1 VINMK
6 RILIL
11 AALLGALAL
20 PGDLLFGSHHG
31 AKADYD
37 YRPVRIVA
45 CSDRPGA
52 PC

>member
-1 VINMK
+1 MK

-20 PGDLLFGSHHG
+20 PADLPFEHRA

-45 CSDRPGA
+45 CGWAHPGA

>member
-1 VINMK
+1 MK

-20 PGDLLFGSHHG
+20 PGDLLFGGHHG
-31 AKADYD
+31 ASKADYD

-45 CSDRPGA
+45 CSDHPGA
-52 PC
+52 PY